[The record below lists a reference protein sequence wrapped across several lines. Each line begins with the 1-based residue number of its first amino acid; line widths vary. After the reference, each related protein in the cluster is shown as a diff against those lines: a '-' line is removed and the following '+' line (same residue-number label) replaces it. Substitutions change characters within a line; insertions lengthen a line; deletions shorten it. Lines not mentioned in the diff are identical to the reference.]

1 MRSRRLGLLVVFT
14 SLLALPALAQV
25 RRPLR
30 HARSENKRFVLRVER
45 GRPTGDAK
53 RACRATLLER
63 GRETRKER
71 MVWTTKLVNEI
82 APVRAFVRNDGR
94 FVVTLDEFRRG
105 GARHALVVYGADG
118 KLVKEFGLA
127 DLLVRADWKHVKVRK
142 RDIEWLTGARFAFEQ
157 KPAQFVIKSRWGR
170 QIRIDLER
178 LRVASTASTSQPA
191 DHTKLPPEAIAW
203 LEAAGDSEAFADLS
217 DEEFARLF
225 DELARLIEEQVAAGG
240 ELTDDRFAQLVDL
253 AGQRLEV
260 ESRSADA
267 AKALAEGLSGEG
279 AAGGALADVREAA
292 DTDEDL
298 EVAPTAGNSSEA
310 GVAVPEPNPADP
322 IDYLAW
328 FNEQSVTDGEGAGPN
343 FQAARDAFVP
353 WQLPDGDDD
362 RDLHSEAMHGDPDAL
377 RSPEIIAWLEA
388 NREAAAHFRAG
399 AQFEFR
405 GSPRDSA
412 DGTLLGILLPHL
424 APTRSIAKMMVI
436 KGKRLEVEGHGN
448 EAMTTYLDTLASGAK
463 VSHGPTLIEN
473 LVGLA
478 IQNLASGFMLDSFE
492 GPAAETIDYIVLAE
506 RIEEAYLPA
515 RPMAESL
522 QFERAMILDV
532 VQRAFRW
539 NSQTGHYEVDPDGL
553 RVAQSAFG
561 SENED
566 PLGQIGLGLALGA
579 IGFEETR
586 DATNDHYD
594 ELSDGFSRPYPE
606 GIVIFEDI
614 DRRLKDQ
621 SRWGPLGGGNPLLQA
636 LLPAL
641 SRVYKTETRAE
652 ARRRATI
659 LTANL
664 MAYRQRYGIFPDSL
678 DVFAEKHFAIDPFSE
693 ERFVYRRKD
702 DGFVLYSLGEDI
714 EDDGGERGRVGTGK
728 DLVFWPRE
736 KK

>member
-1 MRSRRLGLLVVFT
+1 MRSRRLGLLVVLT

-25 RRPLR
+25 HRPLR
-30 HARSENKRFVLRVER
+30 RARSENKRFVLRV
-45 GRPTGDAK
+45 
-53 RACRATLLER
+53 ER

-118 KLVKEFGLA
+118 KLVREFGLA

-178 LRVASTASTSQPA
+178 PRVASTSRPA
-191 DHTKLPPEAIAW
+191 EHTKLPPEAIAW
-203 LEAAGDSEAFADLS
+203 LEASGASEAFADLS

-225 DELARLIEEQVAAGG
+225 DELVRLIEEQVAAGG
-240 ELTDDRFAQLVDL
+240 ELTGDRFAQLVDL

-267 AKALAEGLSGEG
+267 ARALAEGLSGEG
-279 AAGGALADVREAA
+279 ASGGALADLHESA
-292 DTDEDL
+292 DIDEDL
-298 EVAPTAGNSSEA
+298 DTPVGAGNSSLT

-353 WQLPDGDDD
+353 WQPPDGDDD

-436 KGKRLEVEGHGN
+436 EGKRLEVEGHGN

-492 GPAAETIDYIVLAE
+492 GPAAETIDYIALAE

-614 DRRLKDQ
+614 DRRLEDQ
-621 SRWGPLGGGNPLLQA
+621 SRWALLGGGNPLLQA

-693 ERFVYRRKD
+693 ERFVYRRED

-714 EDDGGERGRVGTGK
+714 EDDGGERGPVGTGK